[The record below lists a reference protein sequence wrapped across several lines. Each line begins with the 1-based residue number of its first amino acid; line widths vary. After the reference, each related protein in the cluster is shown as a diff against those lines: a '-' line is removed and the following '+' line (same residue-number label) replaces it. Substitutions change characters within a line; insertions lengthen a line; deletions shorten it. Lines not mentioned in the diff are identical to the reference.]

1 MRAVIREQL
10 DAIKE
15 AGTYKNERVI
25 TSPQGASIRV
35 QGSSSGLLNFCA
47 NNYLGLSVG
56 TMIYL
61 DSNLIILHV
70 HKIKNCSNL
79 IFFLILMKIW
89 EVSKFFHWV

>member
-10 DAIKE
+10 DAIKA

-35 QGSSSGLLNFCA
+35 QGSSSDLLNFCA

-61 DSNLIILHV
+61 DSNLKTAQL
-70 HKIKNCSNL
+70 CSNL
-79 IFFLILMKIW
+79 
-89 EVSKFFHWV
+89 KFF

>member
-10 DAIKE
+10 DAIKA

-61 DSNLIILHV
+61 DSNLIILH
-70 HKIKNCSNL
+70 KIKNCTIML
-79 IFFLILMKIW
+79 
-89 EVSKFFHWV
+89 